1 MTTILPEKEHA
12 VPSPTPT
19 TDGATMTT
27 YTVGNYLATRFE
39 QIGLKHYFMVP
50 GDYNLVLLDQLLWNK
65 NVEQVGCCN
74 ELNAAY
80 AAEGYA
86 RANGI
91 GAVITTF
98 NVGAFS
104 ALNGVV
110 SAYAESLPVIFVS
123 AGYNTNDPSA
133 NHLLHH
139 TIGTHDF
146 SYQYDMF
153 RHVTC
158 AAVRILHAENAPSL
172 IDHAIRMALR
182 ERKPAY
188 IEIACNLSAAPC
200 PKPAPF
206 ETLLTSE
213 ASNQNALTAAVETA
227 TTLLNKAKKPLLLAG
242 VHLRTHG
249 AIDAFRELAEALGC
263 GVAVMPNAKGFF
275 PEDHPQ
281 FIGISWGGV
290 SSTGCEPIVDWA
302 DMILAAGPL
311 FTDYTTVGWTAIP
324 PREQMIKADPR
335 YVQFPQA
342 EYTDV
347 ALADFLSALAKNV
360 RANDTTLV
368 QYRREVRK
376 ASAETEARQIEAS
389 APLTRVELCRQI
401 QQDLD
406 AKTTLLVETGDSWF
420 NGMAMHLPNGA
431 RFEIEMQWGSI
442 GWAVPATFGYAM
454 GLEEDRRLVSMIGD
468 GSFQLTAQEVANMIR
483 YGHNTLIFL
492 VNNRGYVIESEI
504 HDGPYNYIKNWD
516 YAGLIAVLNAED
528 GHGLGLKATTGGE
541 LADAIKKAHTH
552 RGGPVLIEC
561 QIEHDDC
568 SPQLLKWGTKV
579 AFANER
585 PPQRS

>member
-1 MTTILPEKEHA
+1 MATISSPFTTTLQE
-12 VPSPTPT
+12 T
-19 TDGATMTT
+19 ATKT

-65 NVEQVGCCN
+65 NMQQIGCCN

-86 RANGI
+86 RVNGV

-104 ALNGVV
+104 AFNGI
-110 SAYAESLPVIFVS
+110 AGANAESLPVIFVS
-123 AGYNTNDPSA
+123 SSYNTNDPSA

-139 TIGTHDF
+139 TIGSHDF
-146 SYQYDMF
+146 AYQYDAF
-153 RHVTC
+153 RQVTC
-158 AAVRILHAENAPSL
+158 ASVRILHAENAPSL
-172 IDHAIRMALR
+172 IDHAIVTALR

-188 IEIACNLSAAPC
+188 IEIACNLSDAPC

-206 ETLLTSE
+206 EILLVSQP
-213 ASNQNALTAAVETA
+213 SNRQALDAAVETA
-227 TTLLNKAKKPLLLAG
+227 AALLNNAKKPLLLAG
-242 VHLRTHG
+242 VHLRAFK

-263 GVAVMPNAKGFF
+263 AVAVMPNAKGFF
-275 PEDHPQ
+275 PENHPQ
-281 FIGISWGGV
+281 YIGIYWGGV
-290 SSTGCEPIVDWA
+290 SSPGCESIVDWA
-302 DMILAAGPL
+302 DMTLVAGPM
-311 FTDYTTVGWTAIP
+311 FTDYTTVGWTALP
-324 PREQMIKADPR
+324 HREQMIKADPR
-335 YVQFPQA
+335 QVQFPQA
-342 EYTDV
+342 DYTEI
-347 ALADFLSALAKNV
+347 ALAEFLSALAKQV
-360 RANDTTLV
+360 RKNDKTLI
-368 QYRREVRK
+368 QFRREVRK
-376 ASAETEARQIEAS
+376 AHEETEAHVAIEN

-401 QQDLD
+401 QNDID
-406 AKTTLLVETGDSWF
+406 EKTTLLVETGDAWF
-420 NGMAMHLPNGA
+420 NGMSMHLPGGA

-454 GLEEDRRLVSMIGD
+454 GLERDRRLVSLIGD

-483 YGHNTLIFL
+483 YGQHNLIFI

-516 YAGLIAVLNAED
+516 YAGLISVFNAED
-528 GHGLGLKATTGGE
+528 GHGLGLKATTGKE
-541 LADAIKKAHTH
+541 LADAIKKARKH

-561 QIEHDDC
+561 QIAHDDC

-579 AFANER
+579 AVANER
-585 PPQRS
+585 PPRQA